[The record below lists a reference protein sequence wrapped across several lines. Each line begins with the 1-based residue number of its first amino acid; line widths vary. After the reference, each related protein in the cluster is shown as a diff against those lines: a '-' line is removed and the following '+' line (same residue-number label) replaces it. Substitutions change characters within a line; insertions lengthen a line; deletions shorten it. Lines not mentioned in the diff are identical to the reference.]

1 MQNNMARKEIIYL
14 SGTHILIG
22 MAVIGNLLVGAFLF
36 RYHSYMLFRLEDRDL
51 GIFSQAQRDER
62 NVKEDIRKLEHKISW
77 NETTYAK
84 NNPWSADEQ
93 K

>member
-1 MQNNMARKEIIYL
+1 MTRKEIVYL

-36 RYHSYMLFRLEDRDL
+36 RYHAFTLFQLEDRDM

-62 NVKEDIRKLEHKISW
+62 SVKEDIRKLEHKKSW
-77 NETTYAK
+77 NETTYAIK
-84 NNPWSADEQ
+84 NPWSADEQ